1 MATIAES
8 KGALDVSKVRA
19 EFPALDQEVHP
30 GAVLRYFDSAATALK
45 PRAVIQ
51 AVEEYLG
58 AYPANVHR
66 GLHVLSERATAAFEE
81 AREKVARHL
90 GTTDAGQI
98 IFTKG
103 TTESINLVARSW
115 GRLALQPGD
124 AIVLSELEHHANLVP
139 WQMIAKERGASL
151 RYVDLT
157 DDLEWD
163 LESYDRLLADGRVKM
178 VAVTGMSNVT
188 GYRPPMEE
196 IVKRAQS
203 AGARTLIDAA
213 QSLAHQRLNVEKLGV
228 DFAAFSGHK
237 VFGPTGVGILYGKR
251 ALLEKMEPILGG
263 GSMVLRVTR
272 ESAEWNDIPEKF
284 EGGTP
289 PIAQVIGLG
298 AAIDFIES
306 VDADAVARHE
316 RRLLEHAHEVMGA
329 IDGMR
334 ILGTSNLDRKGPIL
348 GFTLEGAHPH
358 DLSQLLD
365 RFGVAIRAGHHCAM
379 PLHDRIGI
387 PASARASLAL
397 YNTVEEVDHLARS
410 LEKIKTMLRRR

>member
-1 MATIAES
+1 MATISES
-8 KGALDVSKVRA
+8 RSKLDVSNLRA
-19 EFPALDQEVHP
+19 EFPALEQEVHP
-30 GAVLRYFDSAATALK
+30 GVALRYFDSAATALK

-51 AVEEYLG
+51 AVNEYLSS
-58 AYPANVHR
+58 YSANVHR

-90 GTTDAGQI
+90 GVTDAAQI

-103 TTESINLVARSW
+103 TTESVNLVARSW

-139 WQMIAKERGASL
+139 WQMIARERGATL

-157 DDLEWD
+157 EDLEWD
-163 LESYDRLLADGRVKM
+163 LDSYDRLLADGRVKM

-188 GYRPPMEE
+188 GGRPPVEE
-196 IVKRAQS
+196 IIRRAQA
-203 AGARTLIDAA
+203 AGARTLLDGA
-213 QSLAHQRLNVEKLGV
+213 QSLAHDRLDAARLGV
-228 DFAAFSGHK
+228 DFVAFSGHK
-237 VFGPTGVGILYGKR
+237 VFGPTGIGVLYGKR
-251 ALLEKMEPILGG
+251 KLLEAMEPILGG
-263 GSMVLRVTR
+263 GNMVLRVTR
-272 ESAEWNDIPEKF
+272 EGAEWNDLPDKF
-284 EGGTP
+284 EGGTQ
-289 PIAQVIGLG
+289 PIAEVIGLG
-298 AAIDFIES
+298 AAIDFLES
-306 VDADAVARHE
+306 LDADAVARHE
-316 RRLLEHAHEVMGA
+316 RRLLTHAHEVLGA

-334 ILGTSNLDRKGPIL
+334 ILGTSNLERKGPIL

-397 YNTVEEVDHLARS
+397 YNTTEEVDHLARS
-410 LEKIKTMLRRR
+410 LEKIRTMLRRR